1 MAVDTGGGGLTGR
14 LVEVALENVLVE
26 DHQCFE
32 DLESV
37 LVGSRFSDLVVQF
50 LVGQRLFS
58 LESLERQR
66 RRQLRCLVGRRVL
79 CKSAC
84 VAQAVQAKLTVNH
97 GKIDVQHTDL
107 GQAYQ

>member
-26 DHQCFE
+26 DHQSFE
-32 DLESV
+32 NLESM
-37 LVGSRFSDLVVQF
+37 RFSDLVVQF